1 MQDHFKFTN
10 GQIQWVRGGAYD
22 PGVACKRSLTD
33 STFSGQ
39 PFGMA
44 GEHRMMKCWRILAL
58 VLVALSL
65 GACASSTQN
74 QSDAGRQVPL
84 QEIQAMHATA
94 QAAYNRDDLRLA
106 QTTYEKIVAQA
117 DADPETWYMLGNV
130 YARNAEHEKAVWAY
144 RNSLRMNPKDAR
156 VWNNISVILLKE
168 AWEAASNAKKIAAR
182 EEPAYANST
191 AIVDVLS
198 GLSFLGS
205 KLPPPNPKP
214 VSLSGA
220 SSVSSAPS
228 QPTLVPQP
236 QPVLQQV
243 EGPPVQLTAMPRA
256 QLTAFV
262 PVTVLS
268 SEPESRSNAKLT
280 EIKAE
285 PLVNMAPEKTAEG
298 VMPTMK
304 SDAPKPVPTVR
315 LDTPSKDAPAD
326 GFKNRLRSPVTRVI
340 GSSTSVKPSVINVKA
355 TERLHIVSKS
365 PNGGTDND
373 VVLLKGAA
381 MRVPV
386 SPEAVYRFLSKEA
399 PIVTYQGKEISK
411 ETLSTTWVQ
420 FVSVVQP

>member
-1 MQDHFKFTN
+1 
-10 GQIQWVRGGAYD
+10 
-22 PGVACKRSLTD
+22 
-33 STFSGQ
+33 
-39 PFGMA
+39 MA

-58 VLVALSL
+58 VFVALSL

-74 QSDAGRQVPL
+74 QSDAGRQAPL
-84 QEIQAMHATA
+84 QEMQAMHATA

-117 DADPETWYMLGNV
+117 DVDPETWYMLGNV
-130 YARNAEHEKAVWAY
+130 YARNAENEKAVWAY

-168 AWEAASNAKKIAAR
+168 AWEAASNAKKTAAR

-205 KLPPPNPKP
+205 KLPPQNPKP

-236 QPVLQQV
+236 QPQPQPQPVLQQAD
-243 EGPPVQLTAMPRA
+243 GPPVQLTAMPKA
-256 QLTAFV
+256 QLTAFA

-268 SEPESRSNAKLT
+268 SEPKSSSNAKLT

-285 PLVNMAPEKTAEG
+285 PLVNMAPEKTAEA
-298 VMPTMK
+298 VMPVMK
-304 SDAPKPVPTVR
+304 SDAPKQVPTVQ
-315 LDTPSKDAPAD
+315 LNTPPKDAPTD
-326 GFKNRLRSPVTRVI
+326 GLKNRPRSPVTRVI

-355 TERLHIVSKS
+355 IERLHIVSKS
-365 PNGGTDND
+365 PNGGSDND

-420 FVSVVQP
+420 FVSAVQP

>member
-1 MQDHFKFTN
+1 
-10 GQIQWVRGGAYD
+10 
-22 PGVACKRSLTD
+22 
-33 STFSGQ
+33 
-39 PFGMA
+39 
-44 GEHRMMKCWRILAL
+44 MMKCWRILAL

-74 QSDAGRQVPL
+74 QSDAGRQAPL

-94 QAAYNRDDLRLA
+94 QAAYYRDDLRLA

-117 DADPETWYMLGNV
+117 DVDPETWYMLGNV
-130 YARNAEHEKAVWAY
+130 YARNAENEKAVWAY

-168 AWEAASNAKKIAAR
+168 AWEAASNAKKTAAR

-205 KLPPPNPKP
+205 KLPPQNPKP

-236 QPVLQQV
+236 QPQPVLQQAD
-243 EGPPVQLTAMPRA
+243 GPPVQLTAMPNA

-268 SEPESRSNAKLT
+268 SAPESRSNAKVT

-285 PLVNMAPEKTAEG
+285 PLVNMAPEKTTE
-298 VMPTMK
+298 VFMPAMK
-304 SDAPKPVPTVR
+304 SDALKPVPTVQ
-315 LDTPSKDAPAD
+315 LDTASKDAPTD
-326 GFKNRLRSPVTRVI
+326 GLKNRPRSPVTRVI

-355 TERLHIVSKS
+355 IERLHIVSKS

>member
-1 MQDHFKFTN
+1 
-10 GQIQWVRGGAYD
+10 
-22 PGVACKRSLTD
+22 
-33 STFSGQ
+33 
-39 PFGMA
+39 
-44 GEHRMMKCWRILAL
+44 
-58 VLVALSL
+58 
-65 GACASSTQN
+65 
-74 QSDAGRQVPL
+74 
-84 QEIQAMHATA
+84 
-94 QAAYNRDDLRLA
+94 
-106 QTTYEKIVAQA
+106 
-117 DADPETWYMLGNV
+117 
-130 YARNAEHEKAVWAY
+130 
-144 RNSLRMNPKDAR
+144 MNPKDAR

-205 KLPPPNPKP
+205 KLPPQNPKP

-236 QPVLQQV
+236 QPQPQPQPVLQQAD
-243 EGPPVQLTAMPRA
+243 GPPVQLTAMPKA
-256 QLTAFV
+256 QLTAFA

-268 SEPESRSNAKLT
+268 SEPKSSSNAKLT

-285 PLVNMAPEKTAEG
+285 PLVNMAPEKTAEA
-298 VMPTMK
+298 VMPVMK
-304 SDAPKPVPTVR
+304 SDAPKQVPTVQ
-315 LDTPSKDAPAD
+315 LNTPPKDAPTD
-326 GFKNRLRSPVTRVI
+326 GLKNRPRSPVTRVI

-355 TERLHIVSKS
+355 IERLHIVSKS
-365 PNGGTDND
+365 PNGGSDND

-420 FVSVVQP
+420 FVSAVQP